1 MSESPHEPQETS
13 RESSPTGE
21 PPPAPHAQ
29 PGGYPPPDGHDPQG
43 GHPGFAPPG
52 QGAPGSGG
60 PGYGPPGYAPP
71 GYGAPGYGQPSPEPY
86 VPGRFGPRPGTDDTN
101 MAMLAHLSGLG
112 NLIAWPLGSVGSLIV
127 YLTRKDQSPYVR
139 DQAAEAL
146 NFWITVSIAFVTVTI
161 LSTILTFV
169 VIGVAGFLL
178 LPVIWVYAL
187 VVGIMGTMAAS
198 RGENYRY
205 PLTFRFVT

>member
-1 MSESPHEPQETS
+1 
-13 RESSPTGE
+13 
-21 PPPAPHAQ
+21 
-29 PGGYPPPDGHDPQG
+29 
-43 GHPGFAPPG
+43 
-52 QGAPGSGG
+52 
-60 PGYGPPGYAPP
+60 
-71 GYGAPGYGQPSPEPY
+71 
-86 VPGRFGPRPGTDDTN
+86 

-112 NLIAWPLGSVGSLIV
+112 NLVAWPLGSVGSLIV
-127 YLTRKDQSPYVR
+127 YLTRRDQSPYVR